1 MLQGRDT
8 LTSALPVLSALKAQ
22 LDDSP
27 YPESVQMDIDRFG
40 QLVPLYYSSER
51 ISEQR
56 RMQLCSSR
64 LVQ

>member
-8 LTSALPVLSALKAQ
+8 LTSALPVLSAPKAQ

-27 YPESVQMDIDRFG
+27 YLESMQMDIDRFG
-40 QLVPLYYSSER
+40 RLVPLYYSSER
-51 ISEQR
+51 MSEQR

>member
-8 LTSALPVLSALKAQ
+8 LTSVPGVLSAPKAQ

-27 YPESVQMDIDRFG
+27 YLASMQIDIDRFG

-51 ISEQR
+51 MLDQR
-56 RMQLCSSR
+56 LMHLCSSR
-64 LVQ
+64 LVE